1 MDEQNEQQEELDMT
15 RSAVEAE
22 LSMIDSDLGKRLTER
37 GQFQAETNV
46 STSYYYIKCIPNR
59 SLKKAHERKLGELT
73 NLVDQLMAHYGLSG
87 TFASDPVSNAHQVV
101 LALQSKMQQLTSAM
115 ESWKTDKKA
124 KESTYLSEIQN
135 MKAVVASH
143 EETRK
148 MFKRQMESCKDKIKG
163 IQRDIGQ
170 YYVSE
175 TEMNGLKVVLQEE
188 EAALATLNAAF
199 SPGQSELQLKSLSAD
214 LQTHE
219 LKLMQINEEMS
230 TLSNQSSMRARL
242 ELKQTERDRKKL
254 SLVSMQEPANQSFA
268 TILGVVPE
276 PAQLERKLSD
286 ALL

>member
-1 MDEQNEQQEELDMT
+1 M
-15 RSAVEAE
+15 S
-22 LSMIDSDLGKRLTER
+22 
-37 GQFQAETNV
+37 
-46 STSYYYIKCIPNR
+46 
-59 SLKKAHERKLGELT
+59 ELT
-73 NLVDQLMAHYGLSG
+73 ALVNQLMAHYGLSG
-87 TFASDPVSNAHQVV
+87 NFASDPVSNAHQVV
-101 LALQSKMQQLTSAM
+101 LALESKIQQLTSAM
-115 ESWKTDKKA
+115 ESWKAEKKA
-124 KESTYLSEIQN
+124 KESTYLTDIQN
-135 MKAVVASH
+135 MKAIVASH

-175 TEMNGLKVVLQEE
+175 TELNGLKVVLQEE
-188 EAALATLNAAF
+188 EAALTALNAAF
-199 SPGQSELQLKSLSAD
+199 SPGQSELQLKSLATD

-242 ELKQTERDRKKL
+242 ELKQAERDRKKL

-268 TILGVVPE
+268 SILGVVPE
-276 PAQLERKLSD
+276 PALLERKLSE